1 MAMLASAL
9 VQAATTRTGH
19 ACEEG
24 SGLLHEPVSTVT
36 SLAFVV
42 AGGLILAG
50 GRRARQAAPEGPAA
64 PVPTA
69 APHRTGTPPDPTGSP
84 QAARQRSTAAY
95 AALVASI
102 GVGSVVQHGPDPAWS
117 DVAHDLPLLATL
129 AFVAADS
136 VADLT
141 GRRRAW
147 WWWAAPSVA
156 LVPLIAAAPVS
167 GDVAQGVAAT
177 AAVGLTLARA
187 VAVPR
192 RRARIAWSIGLLGV
206 GGVIGVLTRAGGPWC
221 APGSLWQ
228 GHGAWHLLAATAL
241 VVLAPV
247 IGDRE
252 PPGTGQRRAAPSSTR
267 DAA

>member
-1 MAMLASAL
+1 MLASAL
-9 VQAATTRTGH
+9 AQAATTRTGH

-24 SGLLHEPVSTVT
+24 TGLLHEPVSTVT

-50 GRRARQAAPEGPAA
+50 GRRARQRAAGVEEPAPASA
-64 PVPTA
+64 PVGE
-69 APHRTGTPPDPTGSP
+69 APLG
-84 QAARQRSTAAY
+84 RQPSAAAY
-95 AALVASI
+95 AALVAAV

-136 VADLT
+136 AADLT

-147 WWWAAPSVA
+147 WWWAAPSMA
-156 LVPLIAAAPVS
+156 LVPLIVAAPVS
-167 GDVAQGVAAT
+167 GDVAQGVTAT

-187 VAVPR
+187 FVRPRLRPRVA
-192 RRARIAWSIGLLGV
+192 WGLGLLGL
-206 GGVIGVLTRAGGPWC
+206 GSVIGVLTRAGGPWC
-221 APGSLWQ
+221 DPRSLWQ
-228 GHGAWHLLAATAL
+228 GHGAWHVLAATAL

-247 IGDRE
+247 IGDRG
-252 PPGTGQRRAAPSSTR
+252 PSQDGQRRAAPSSTR

>member
-1 MAMLASAL
+1 MLASAL
-9 VQAATTRTGH
+9 VQAATPRTGH

-24 SGLLHEPVSTVT
+24 AGLLHEPVSTVT

-50 GRRARQAAPEGPAA
+50 SRRTRRAEADPGALAPGSPAA
-64 PVPTA
+64 GRDQTARDQTGPTS
-69 APHRTGTPPDPTGSP
+69 TE
-84 QAARQRSTAAY
+84 RQPSAAAY
-95 AALVASI
+95 AALVAAI
-102 GVGSVVQHGPDPAWS
+102 GAGSVVQHGPDPAWS

-129 AFVAADS
+129 MFVAADS
-136 VADLT
+136 AADLT
-141 GRRRAW
+141 GRRRSW

-156 LVPLIAAAPVS
+156 LVPLIAVAPIS

-187 VAVPR
+187 LAAPR
-192 RRARIAWSIGLLGV
+192 LRPRVAWSMGLLGF
-206 GGVIGVLTRAGGPWC
+206 GGLIGVLTRAGGPWC
-221 APGSLWQ
+221 APHALWQ

-247 IGDRE
+247 IGDRGLSR
-252 PPGTGQRRAAPSSTR
+252 PGQRRAAPSSTL

>member
-1 MAMLASAL
+1 MLASAL

-50 GRRARQAAPEGPAA
+50 SRRAGQAPPEGTAA
-64 PVPTA
+64 A

-84 QAARQRSTAAY
+84 PAARQRSTAAY

-136 VADLT
+136 AADLA

-156 LVPLIAAAPVS
+156 LVPLIVTAPVS

-206 GGVIGVLTRAGGPWC
+206 GSVIGVLTRAGGPWC

-252 PPGTGQRRAAPSSTR
+252 PPSQRRATPSSTR
-267 DAA
+267 NAA